1 MLELETLITKARATM
16 FKKILIPVDGSDC
29 GERAADFGLEIARR
43 LKARV
48 VLTNALIEYTT
59 IKDGHRT
66 LGPSSERAGALGV
79 KFETRLAEGRY
90 LSVGDGI
97 LEAGQET
104 GCDLIVMG
112 THGREG
118 LGRLLLGSV
127 AERVSRQANVP
138 VMLVRELEHSSAP
151 FRLERI
157 LVAVDGSP
165 QSDLALSTANDLA
178 VTLGASLEVINVTPD
193 IPAVYSYTAYEYA
206 PMINFEQYQHELE
219 AESQAILAAALA
231 RLERSSSKASSIH
244 ASRIPANGTRIGD
257 VIVKTANE
265 QKADLIVLGT
275 HGRSGMDRL
284 LLGSVAERVS
294 HHASAPVLI
303 VRSLAVQTN
312 VLTKADSSKSASE
325 NVISAG

>member
-1 MLELETLITKARATM
+1 MLGLETLITKARATM
-16 FKKILIPVDGSDC
+16 FQKILIPVDGSAC
-29 GERAADFGLEIARR
+29 GDRAAEFGLEIARR

-66 LGPSSERAGALGV
+66 LKPSSDRAEALGV

-138 VMLVRELEHSSAP
+138 VMLVRDLEQSKLP
-151 FRLERI
+151 FRLEHI

-165 QSDLALSTANDLA
+165 QSDLALTTANDLA
-178 VTLGASLEVINVTPD
+178 ARLGASLEVITVTPD
-193 IPAVYSYTAYEYA
+193 IPPVYSYTAYEYA
-206 PMINFEQYQHELE
+206 PMIDFEKYQHELD
-219 AESQAILAAALA
+219 AESEAVLAAALT
-231 RLERSSSKASSIH
+231 RLEGNPSKASSIRG
-244 ASRIPANGTRIGD
+244 SRIPANGERIGD
-257 VIVKTANE
+257 VIVKTANAR
-265 QKADLIVLGT
+265 KADLIVLGT

-294 HHASAPVLI
+294 HRASAPVLI
-303 VRSLAVQTN
+303 VRGVAARSNVSTKTN
-312 VLTKADSSKSASE
+312 SSKTVSE
-325 NVISAG
+325 NAISAG

>member
-1 MLELETLITKARATM
+1 M
-16 FKKILIPVDGSDC
+16 FQKILIPVDGSAC
-29 GERAADFGLEIARR
+29 GERAAGFGLEIARR
-43 LKARV
+43 LRARV
-48 VLTNALIEYTT
+48 VLTNALIEYAT

-66 LGPSSERAGALGV
+66 LGPSSDRAKALGV
-79 KFETRLAEGRY
+79 TFETRLAEGRY

-127 AERVSRQANVP
+127 AERVSRQASVP
-138 VMLVRELEHSSAP
+138 VMLLRDFEHSSPP

-178 VTLGASLEVINVTPD
+178 AALGAGLEVINVTPD
-193 IPAVYSYTAYEYA
+193 IPAVYSYTAYEYS
-206 PMINFEQYQHELE
+206 PMINFEQYQQELE

-231 RLERSSSKASSIH
+231 RLEGNPPKAVGVH
-244 ASRIPANGTRIGD
+244 ASRIPANGERIGD

-265 QKADLIVLGT
+265 LKADLIVLGT

-284 LLGSVAERVS
+284 LLGSVAENVS

-303 VRSLAVQTN
+303 VRGVAVRSNDSTKTN
-312 VLTKADSSKSASE
+312 LSKPVSE
-325 NVISAG
+325 NAISAR